1 MDGNGESHPPR
12 SEPCPGGE
20 FVLGGLPLE
29 CMNRVLRTAHRR
41 CQMLGTEFSTAE
53 IATQLSIRAA
63 VLHKDR
69 GRRERAAFLNFCSA
83 LVSDR
88 KDVAAGEPDPIPT
101 DAAAGS
107 VLVRDWLKITNW
119 DEIVDLH
126 RFLHNS
132 TRGRLVKHGRGLFD
146 ELIRALGQTG
156 DPSCEHERAM
166 RLAGISR
173 CRSAGNFPP
182 PPKCNWK
189 PIPRELLQE
198 IEDRVGQEDGGT
210 DELLQQ
216 IGINNQVELCQMMAR
231 TAWLTGMR
239 TPELFRFTIENAE
252 RASADAPADQEVVMA
267 GPPMHPATAADNN
280 YSARMLRIRTTKT
293 HNARPSLRQQ
303 FRVQMLDGID
313 DDDLACIERV
323 SRLCRLN
330 LSRKQIKNLVAKC
343 NRRMRLASLD
353 VVPKRPDPITL
364 HCMRH
369 AFIDH
374 ARLVMRPPRIA
385 ALTGHTARYTMTG
398 YGRRYRRYRAS
409 AKANRW
415 FPTPDPRRVSEI
427 ARDWNLPDPGP
438 SMEPAAEYRPQCP
451 DPGMTDVA

>member
-1 MDGNGESHPPR
+1 MAGNGESHPPR
-12 SEPCPGGE
+12 SEPFPGGE

-29 CMNRVLRTAHRR
+29 CVNRVLRTAHRR

-63 VLHKDR
+63 VLHKHR
-69 GRRERAAFLNFCSA
+69 SRRERAAFLNFCSA
-83 LVSDR
+83 LLSDR

-107 VLVRDWLKITNW
+107 VLVRDWLKITKW
-119 DEIVDLH
+119 GEIVDLH

-132 TRGRLVKHGRGLFD
+132 TRARLATHGRGLFD
-146 ELIRALGQTG
+146 GLIRVLGQTG

-216 IGINNQVELCQMMAR
+216 IGINNRVELCQMMAR

-239 TPELFRFTIENAE
+239 TSELFRFTIEDAE
-252 RASADAPADQEVVMA
+252 RVPSDAPAGQEAVMA
-267 GPPMHPATAADNN
+267 GPPMHPATAAGNN
-280 YSARMLRIRTTKT
+280 RSARMLRIRTTKT

-323 SRLCRLN
+323 SRLGQLDLSPRQIRRLFE
-330 LSRKQIKNLVAKC
+330 KC
-343 NRRMRLASLD
+343 NSRMRRASLE
-353 VVPKRPDPITL
+353 VVPGRPDPITL
-364 HCMRH
+364 RCMRH

-374 ARLVMRPPRIA
+374 ARLVMHPPRIA

-438 SMEPAAEYRPQCP
+438 STEPAAEYRPQYP
-451 DPGMTDVA
+451 DPGMTNVA

>member
-1 MDGNGESHPPR
+1 MAGNGESHPLR
-12 SEPCPGGE
+12 RESCPGGG

-41 CQMLGTEFSTAE
+41 CQMLGTEFSTSE

-63 VLHKDR
+63 VLHKHR

-83 LVSDR
+83 LLSDR

-107 VLVRDWLKITNW
+107 ALVRDWLKITNW
-119 DEIVDLH
+119 GEIVDLH

-132 TRGRLVKHGRGLFD
+132 TRGRLATHGRGLFD
-146 ELIRALGQTG
+146 GLIRALGQTG

-198 IEDRVGQEDGGT
+198 IEDRVGQEDCGT

-216 IGINNQVELCQMMAR
+216 IGINNRVELCQMMAR

-239 TPELFRFTIENAE
+239 TSELFRFTIEDAE
-252 RASADAPADQEVVMA
+252 RVPSDAPAGQEA
-267 GPPMHPATAADNN
+267 GPPMHPATAAGNSR
-280 YSARMLRIRTTKT
+280 SARMLRIRTTKT
-293 HNARPSLRQQ
+293 HNARPSLCQQ

-323 SRLCRLN
+323 SCLGQLDLSPRQIRRLFE
-330 LSRKQIKNLVAKC
+330 KC
-343 NRRMRLASLD
+343 NCRMRRASLE
-353 VVPKRPDPITL
+353 VVPGRPDPITL
-364 HCMRH
+364 RCMRH

-409 AKANRW
+409 AKASRW

-438 SMEPAAEYRPQCP
+438 SMEPVAEYRPQYP
-451 DPGMTDVA
+451 DPSMTDVA